1 MNPNFMLP
9 DSITYILIASGTAAV
24 ITLIIIAIDNMK
36 DSLRENK
43 VREFKIAVEKNRKSQ
58 TLADYYTAVADCD
71 PYDRDYWDE
80 TAKKFAE
87 GVK

>member
-1 MNPNFMLP
+1 MITNFPTLP
-9 DSITYILIASGTAAV
+9 DSIFNALVILGALATAVYITSADEAARQE
-24 ITLIIIAIDNMK
+24 D
-36 DSLRENK
+36 K

>member
-1 MNPNFMLP
+1 MITNFPILP
-9 DSITYILIASGTAAV
+9 DSIFNALVVMGALATAVYITSTDEAAR
-24 ITLIIIAIDNMK
+24 
-36 DSLRENK
+36 REDK

-58 TLADYYTAVADCD
+58 TLADYYTAVADMD
-71 PYDRDYWDE
+71 PDDRDYWDE

>member
-1 MNPNFMLP
+1 MITNFPILP
-9 DSITYILIASGTAAV
+9 DSIFNALVILGALATAVYITSADETAR
-24 ITLIIIAIDNMK
+24 
-36 DSLRENK
+36 REDK

-80 TAKKFAE
+80 TAELFK
-87 GVK
+87 